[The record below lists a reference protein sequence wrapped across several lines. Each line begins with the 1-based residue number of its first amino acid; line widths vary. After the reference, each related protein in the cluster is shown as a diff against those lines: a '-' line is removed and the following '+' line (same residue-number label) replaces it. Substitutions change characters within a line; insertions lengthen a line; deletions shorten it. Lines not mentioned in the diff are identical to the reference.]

1 MKNQNVNLA
10 ADILD
15 DDEERKGESGFRIF
29 VRKMRKRPEAIFA
42 ICVLLVIVILSLLS
56 PYIQPYDYA
65 KIDGRSIN
73 LLPSAEHPF
82 GTDALGR
89 DILSRVLY
97 GARFSLPI
105 GLLSVAIGA
114 SFGLVFGSIA
124 GFFGG
129 KADMIIMRLL
139 DIFHSIPQ
147 VLLAV
152 IISSV
157 LGPGI
162 FQTILAC
169 GVGAIPNFARVIRAQ
184 ILSVRGLEYV
194 EAAES
199 INCSTARIIF
209 RHVIPNSLTPFI
221 VQISIAVANGL
232 IVASTLS
239 YIGLGVQPP
248 APEWGAML
256 SDARGLVRQ
265 FPTQMLF
272 PGLFIMASVMC
283 FNLIGDAIR
292 DVLDP
297 KLNK

>member
-1 MKNQNVNLA
+1 MKTQNVNLTA
-10 ADILD
+10 NIL

-29 VRKMRKRPEAIFA
+29 IRKIRKRPEAILA
-42 ICVLLVIVILSLLS
+42 ICVLLTIVVLSLLS
-56 PYIQPYDYA
+56 QYILPYDYA
-65 KIDGRSIN
+65 KIDGRSVN
-73 LLPSAEHPF
+73 LKPCAEHLF

-97 GARFSLPI
+97 GARYSLPI

-114 SFGLVFGSIA
+114 SCGLILGSIA

-129 KADMIIMRLL
+129 KADMLIMRAL
-139 DIFHSIPQ
+139 DIFHAIPS
-147 VLLAV
+147 VLMAV
-152 IISSV
+152 VVSTV
-157 LGPGI
+157 LGPGL

-169 GVGAIPNFARVIRAQ
+169 GVGAIPTFARVIRAQ
-184 ILSVRGLEYV
+184 ILSVRDLEYV

-221 VQISIAVANGL
+221 VQISISVANGL

-265 FPTQMLF
+265 YPTQMLF
-272 PGLFIMASVMC
+272 PGLFIMVSVMS